1 MSIRTPVRFMT
12 AAFAPVL
19 MALAFSCAGEMRR
32 PSVVLIIIDTLR
44 ADHLSCHGYH
54 RETSPVIDSLAREGV
69 MMENAVS
76 QSSWTLPAMTTIMSG
91 LTPVSHG
98 ARIDVPTGRVYGMD
112 SGMPV
117 LSLIMKEHGY
127 ATAGF
132 FNVYF
137 LGADFGFHRGFDVFQ
152 CRENGDGKADST
164 VVTAIDWLEE
174 HPPEEPFFLALHF
187 FDPHDPYDPPEPYD
201 RFYTSN
207 GAGGEVFWEFT
218 PEGGVARP
226 GQLDHLKNLYDG
238 EIAYV
243 DRQLGLLFSA
253 VRELETENDILVVLT
268 ADHGEEFL
276 EHGYV
281 GHGRT
286 FYPEITEVPLI
297 LSGMEELDSLDN
309 TALCGQH
316 DILPTILDLCSIA
329 PPEPVDGRSLF
340 MLKGE
345 GVRTVPS
352 SGINTGSDF
361 NQVSVRSRGK
371 QLIWNA
377 DFDNTEMYRLRS
389 DPMARE
395 PVEPDTAMLEKAL
408 LYWSTPLRYSPVLLE
423 DWKVAPVLRDL
434 GYIR

>member
-1 MSIRTPVRFMT
+1 MT
-12 AAFAPVL
+12 AGFLLGLTLLPL
-19 MALAFSCAGEMRR
+19 SCAGEMNR

-44 ADHLSCHGYH
+44 ADHLSCRGYH
-54 RETSPVIDSLAREGV
+54 RDTSPTIDSLARDGV

-91 LTPVSHG
+91 VTPVSHG

-112 SGMPV
+112 RGMPV
-117 LSLIMKEHGY
+117 LSTIMKEHGY

-152 CRENGDGKADST
+152 CRDNGDGMADST
-164 VVTAIDWLEE
+164 VTAAIEWMEE
-174 HPPEEPFFLALHF
+174 LPPEEPFFLALHL

-201 RFYTSN
+201 RLYTDP
-207 GAGGEVFWEFT
+207 GAGEEVFWEFT

-226 GQLDHLKNLYDG
+226 GQLDHLRNLYDG
-238 EIAYV
+238 EIAWV
-243 DRQLGLLFSA
+243 DLQLGQLFST
-253 VRELETENDILVVLT
+253 VRELDSENEILVVLT

-329 PPEPVDGRSLF
+329 PPEPVEGRSLF
-340 MLKGE
+340 RLKGE

-352 SGINTGSDF
+352 SGINTGSHF

-389 DPMARE
+389 DPMAQD

-408 LYWSTPLRYSPVLLE
+408 RYWSTPLRYSPVLLE
-423 DWKVAPVLRDL
+423 DWKVTPVLRDL